1 MLRRGDSGVGDHLR
15 GVNMKSRITKTVA
28 LAALMAGA
36 AGVAN
41 ATEGWYGRADAGWS
55 FEGEYDVDDAGW
67 EYGEN
72 GKSGFESDWTQHLGL
87 GYAFQNGFRLEGE
100 LGHRFNQ
107 LDVSDDLDAGGDV
120 HAWSAMANL
129 FYDFNRGGGIE
140 PYIGIGVGAARLN
153 ANGDDAAP
161 PPAYSF
167 EGEDTVL
174 AYQAIAG
181 LGLGLT
187 EQLTLDVGYRFFL
200 APDAEFTSYEP
211 GPAGI
216 SREADYEHQALTV
229 GLRYQFAAPAAPVV
243 APPVVTPPVTPPPP
257 PPPAVCPTSEF
268 VVYFEWDRSNLNQA
282 ALETIDAAV
291 NRARQ
296 CNVGGVV
303 VVGHTDTSGSPTYN
317 QGLSERRASVVRD
330 ALVARGIGA
339 GAITAQA
346 RGESEL
352 ARATAD
358 GVREPL
364 NRRTAVTITFR

>member
-1 MLRRGDSGVGDHLR
+1 
-15 GVNMKSRITKTVA
+15 MKSRITKTVA

-41 ATEGWYGRADAGWS
+41 ATEGWYGRGDIGWS
-55 FEGEYDVDDAGW
+55 FDGEVEVDASPTYSFGSSTL
-67 EYGEN
+67 EH
-72 GKSGFESDWTQHLGL
+72 DWSEHLGL

-107 LDVSDDLDAGGDV
+107 IDATPTIDAGGDV

-129 FYDFNRGGGIE
+129 FYDFNRGGQLE
-140 PYIGIGVGAARLN
+140 PYIGVGVGAARLN
-153 ANGDDAAP
+153 YNLNDHSSL
-161 PPAYSF
+161 AYA

-174 AYQAIAG
+174 AYQGMVGFAVG
-181 LGLGLT
+181 LG
-187 EQLTLDVGYRFFL
+187 EHWDVDVGYRYFVANGAGLDARRTTGNSALVVTPFS
-200 APDAEFTSYEP
+200 PD
-211 GPAGI
+211 
-216 SREADYEHQALTV
+216 ADYEHQALTV
-229 GLRYQFAAPAAPVV
+229 GLRYQFAAPA
-243 APPVVTPPVTPPPP
+243 PPPP
-257 PPPAVCPTSEF
+257 PPPPPLPPPPPPPPVAAACPTSEF

-330 ALVARGIGA
+330 ALVARGIAA
-339 GAITAQA
+339 GSIQSQA
-346 RGESEL
+346 RGETDL
-352 ARATAD
+352 ARATRD

-364 NRRTAVTITFR
+364 NRRTAVTISFR

>member
-1 MLRRGDSGVGDHLR
+1 
-15 GVNMKSRITKTVA
+15 MKSRITKTVA
-28 LAALMAGA
+28 LAALMAGT

-41 ATEGWYGRADAGWS
+41 ATEGWYGRADIGWS
-55 FEGEYDVDDAGW
+55 FDGTV
-67 EYGEN
+67 
-72 GKSGFESDWTQHLGL
+72 ESDDLGGEVTLEHDWTEHLGL
-87 GYAFQNGFRLEGE
+87 GYAFGGGFRLEGE

-107 LDVSDDLDAGGDV
+107 LDEDVVLDGDL

-129 FYDFNRGGGIE
+129 FYDFNRGGALE
-140 PYIGIGVGAARLN
+140 PYIGAGVGAARLN
-153 ANGDDAAP
+153 GSATDGIV
-161 PPAYSF
+161 F
-167 EGEDTVL
+167 IEGEDTVT
-174 AYQAIAG
+174 AYQLMAG
-181 LGLGLT
+181 VAVGIT
-187 EQLTLDVGYRFFL
+187 EQLDLDVGFRHFV
-200 APDAEFTSYEP
+200 AEGAEFDEGTVTGEF
-211 GPAGI
+211 
-216 SREADYEHQALTV
+216 DYEHQAITV

-243 APPVVTPPVTPPPP
+243 APPPVAPPVTAPPVAPPP
-257 PPPAVCPTSEF
+257 VTCPTSEF

-330 ALVARGIGA
+330 ALVARGIAA
-339 GAITAQA
+339 GSITTQA
-346 RGESEL
+346 RGETEL